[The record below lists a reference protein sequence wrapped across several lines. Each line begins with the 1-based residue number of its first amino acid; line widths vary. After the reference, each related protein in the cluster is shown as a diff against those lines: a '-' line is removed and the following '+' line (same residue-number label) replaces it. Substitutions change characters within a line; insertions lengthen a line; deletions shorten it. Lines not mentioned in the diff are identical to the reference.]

1 MAGVGYT
8 APMRFMG
15 LVIAAALAAG
25 CGGGS
30 GDGGDGGTP
39 AVDAAAQGSSEYLF
53 DDTVLRTYELV
64 VAPADWAELNANI
77 RAEQYVPATV
87 RFEGTDYAG
96 AGVRYKGA
104 VGSLQNQ
111 GPIDELAPCF
121 DGAGNH
127 LVANCPK
134 LSLKVSFN
142 EYDPEGRFFGV
153 KKLQFHS
160 MHADPSKLREALA
173 YSLFRDSD
181 VHAPRTAF
189 ARLVVNGEL
198 LGLYVLV
205 EQIDGRFTRERFPD
219 GGEGNL
225 YKEVWPV
232 AQTAQPYLDA
242 LKTNEDENPS
252 VDKMVR
258 FATALANATDE
269 TFEATLEEWTD
280 VDMLVRKM
288 AVDRAIDHWD
298 GIVAWYCP
306 GPVCFNH
313 NYYWY
318 ESTTEDRVWLI
329 PWDVDRSLDAPP
341 PIRTIYGMPD
351 WDETTACDPITIFF
365 GIGGRPPHCD
375 PFIGR
380 MADQLWDRYAAASRV
395 LLDGPYSTTA
405 VNPKLDRWGA
415 LIADAVEEDP
425 HLDTSTWQAAI
436 VELRANIAELRS
448 LIEAKLAP

>member
-1 MAGVGYT
+1 MPEA
-8 APMRFMG
+8 
-15 LVIAAALAAG
+15 
-25 CGGGS
+25 
-30 GDGGDGGTP
+30 
-39 AVDAAAQGSSEYLF
+39 DAAPGQGSAYLF
-53 DDTVLRTYELV
+53 DDTQLRTYELI
-64 VAPADWAELNANI
+64 VAPADWEQLNGNI
-77 RAEQYVPATV
+77 RAEEYVPATL
-87 RFEGTDYAG
+87 RFEGIDYAG

-111 GPIDELAPCF
+111 GPIDEIAPCF
-121 DGAGNH
+121 DAGGNY
-127 LVANCPK
+127 LPANCPK

-142 EYDPEGRFFGV
+142 EYDSEGRFFGV

-173 YSLFRDSD
+173 YSLFRDSE
-181 VHAPRTAF
+181 VYAPRTAF
-189 ARLVVNGEL
+189 ARVVVNGEL

-219 GGEGNL
+219 GGKGNL
-225 YKEVWPV
+225 YKEAWPV

-258 FATALANATDE
+258 FATALASATDQ
-269 TFEATLEEWTD
+269 TFEATLEQWMD
-280 VDMLVRKM
+280 VDLLVRKM

-306 GPVCFNH
+306 GLACFNH

-341 PIRTIYGMPD
+341 PIRTTYGMPD
-351 WDETTACDPITIFF
+351 WDETTSCDPIAIFF
-365 GIGGRPPHCD
+365 GITGRPPHCD
-375 PFIGR
+375 SFIGR

-395 LLDGPYSTTA
+395 LLDGPYSVAA
-405 VNPKLDRWGA
+405 VDPKLDRWAA

-425 HLDTSTWQAAI
+425 HLDSSSWQAA
-436 VELRANIAELRS
+436 VLDLRADVADLRE